1 MSFPQFAT
9 LEEIPEPFRAA
20 YEERNGVWVAK
31 DVEDVTPLK
40 TALERQKAES
50 NAAKA
55 ELRKLKQEAEAGSQ
69 GVKPEVL
76 AKLREEIKAEIEAE
90 FQAPLTAAQQELRS
104 LKLDAAVKAQLAKAG
119 VRGER
124 VDTLYRLIADQVD
137 LGEAGTPVHKQ
148 GKPLGDWITKTLAAE
163 YPEFF
168 ASTIK
173 GGSSPQPQGALPSGV
188 DGEKLLVENPARL
201 IALANEQKV
210 A

>member
-1 MSFPQFAT
+1 MPFPKFTT
-9 LEEIPEPFRAA
+9 LEEIPEAFRES
-20 YEERNGVWVAK
+20 YEERDGAWVPK
-31 DVEDVTPLK
+31 DVEDVTSLK
-40 TALERQKAES
+40 TAFERQKAEA

-55 ELRKLKQEAEAGSQ
+55 ELRKLKQEADAGSQ

-90 FQAPLTAAQQELRS
+90 FKTPLTAAQQELRV

-124 VDTLYRLIADQVD
+124 VDTLYKLIADQVD

-148 GKPLGDWITKTLAAE
+148 GKPLGDWITKTLATE

-173 GGSSPQPQGALPSGV
+173 GGSSPQQQGTLPTGP
-188 DGEKLLVENPARL
+188 DAEKMLTENPSRL
-201 IALANEQKV
+201 LAMANEQK
-210 A
+210 AA